1 MFCSNCGAEIGDSS
15 KFCGICGA
23 PQIQA
28 RSYAQQQ
35 PLSAGH
41 SQQGY
46 GQQAG
51 TGHPQQGY
59 GQQAGTGQPQQ
70 VYGQQAGTGHPQQ
83 GYGQQ
88 ALQGN
93 VQQPLQMY
101 GQIPQKPHMK
111 QTKQKSGTNY
121 IQLQLQA
128 RYEQQQAYSQ
138 NKAPLKKQPFIVRA
152 LPYIVI
158 IVLTLGFSIAA
169 LFTESDRMDLALAI
183 SCIPGIVL
191 LFLIYR
197 MDRIEPEPLPLM
209 LKLFLGGG
217 FLATLSAIIIE
228 FIIGGMIDLIF
239 EPDTIIYCFLEAFIV
254 AALTEELC
262 KYSVL
267 KLLSWKSPSFNFR
280 FDGVV
285 YSTAVAIGFEV
296 IENVLYL
303 AESAVGTA
311 LARAA
316 FPGHCVFG
324 IYMGYYYGQA
334 KTLELDGDIKG
345 SKKMR
350 KKGIITAILIHGS
363 YDFICFLSSA
373 VDDDLLQLVLVL
385 ILTIVMVILN
395 ITAYKNINK
404 FASEDA
410 HV

>member
-1 MFCSNCGAEIGDSS
+1 MFCSNCGAEVGDSA

-35 PLSAGH
+35 PLSEGR
-41 SQQGY
+41 
-46 GQQAG
+46 
-51 TGHPQQGY
+51 PQQGY
-59 GQQAGTGQPQQ
+59 GQQPHQVNAQQQQQLNGQMPNQINAQQ
-70 VYGQQAGTGHPQQ
+70 QQ
-83 GYGQQ
+83 
-88 ALQGN
+88 
-93 VQQPLQMY
+93 QMY
-101 GQIPQKPHMK
+101 GQMPQQPYMN
-111 QTKQKSGTNY
+111 QPKQKSRTDY
-121 IQLQLQA
+121 IQMQLQA
-128 RYEQQQAYSQ
+128 RYEQQQAYAQ
-138 NKAPLKKQPFIVRA
+138 NKNTVKKQPFIVRA
-152 LPYIVI
+152 LPYILIV
-158 IVLTLGFSIAA
+158 VLTLGFSIAA

-183 SCIPGIVL
+183 SCVPGIVL

-228 FIIGGMIDLIF
+228 FAVGGVIESIF
-239 EPDTIIYCFLEAFIV
+239 EPNTIVYCFLEAFVV

-262 KYSVL
+262 KYAVL

-345 SKKMR
+345 SKQMR

-385 ILTIVMVILN
+385 VLTIVMVILN

-404 FASEDA
+404 FASEDS